1 MGGEMQTA
9 HLIRFSPAAASEEE
23 KHHQRFRP
31 KKEGKGIGEE
41 EEVEEEGEEGKGG
54 GGRGKKSVGTD
65 PPKTSIV
72 SGARERKLE
81 KIFFFSSFSVVS
93 PSLCSA
99 DESLSLMCAIDWSTP
114 FRRAAGGRI
123 IFDRKKG
130 REKTGCVYAPRMTTI

>member
-1 MGGEMQTA
+1 MQTA

-41 EEVEEEGEEGKGG
+41 EEVEEKGEEGKGG

-93 PSLCSA
+93 PSLC
-99 DESLSLMCAIDWSTP
+99 
-114 FRRAAGGRI
+114 
-123 IFDRKKG
+123 
-130 REKTGCVYAPRMTTI
+130 

>member
-1 MGGEMQTA
+1 MQTA

-41 EEVEEEGEEGKGG
+41 EEEEEEQEEGKGG

-72 SGARERKLE
+72 SGE
-81 KIFFFSSFSVVS
+81 KGSSKKSSSFLLS
-93 PSLCSA
+93 PLFPPLFAKRMNHSPLCA
-99 DESLSLMCAIDWSTP
+99 PLTGRLH
-114 FRRAAGGRI
+114 FAAPPAEG
-123 IFDRKKG
+123 
-130 REKTGCVYAPRMTTI
+130 